1 MATARATTER
11 GAQHSTPGGEER
23 DPLDRLTD
31 RLDRARELDGTDS
44 RPATSS
50 TSADADPIDILRE
63 RIRDA
68 SDPAQWA
75 DILVERSTLDPDAAP
90 EPLATLFRS
99 IQRAHFRPNDL
110 PQPDFPRPLDPEP
123 DDPRDRLH
131 QLIARERDELG
142 ARGEPLTE
150 RDPPTT
156 DGRPSTGTTSPP
168 GDTSVS
174 EELLDALATDTLSGE
189 VRARAARRLATI
201 ADDPTSE
208 DVREVLRW
216 LVTDTA
222 PDRE

>member
-11 GAQHSTPGGEER
+11 GAQETPPSEGDR
-23 DPLDRLTD
+23 DPLDRLAD
-31 RLDRARELDGTDS
+31 RLDRARTLDGADS
-44 RPATSS
+44 PPATSS
-50 TSADADPIDILRE
+50 PATDADPIETLRE

-68 SDPAQWA
+68 SDPAHWA
-75 DILVERSTLDPDAAP
+75 DILVERSTLGADAAP
-90 EPLATLFRS
+90 EPLATLLRT
-99 IQRAHFRPNDL
+99 IQRAHAGSGELPNPAL
-110 PQPDFPRPLDPEP
+110 PRALDPEP
-123 DDPRDRLH
+123 DDPRERIR

-150 RDPPTT
+150 RDPPAT

-168 GDTSVS
+168 ADTAVAD
-174 EELLDALATDTLSGE
+174 ELLDALATDTLSGE
-189 VRARAARRLATI
+189 VRAQAAKRLAAI

-216 LVTDTA
+216 LVTDDA